1 MGESSAPLKHDLLGQ
16 AHNPDGISKE
26 VSAFGKRKWRDYRT
40 GGQDVPADI
49 GGMRVSVD
57 QDQFVKLQDL
67 CGRLELC
74 KPSQPF
80 NEMST
85 AAEEHVFKEILQSS
99 YTELETIIEEV
110 LHQKLRSSRK
120 SVPDRKGR

>member
-1 MGESSAPLKHDLLGQ
+1 
-16 AHNPDGISKE
+16 
-26 VSAFGKRKWRDYRT
+26 
-40 GGQDVPADI
+40 
-49 GGMRVSVD
+49 MRVSVD

-120 SVPDRKGR
+120 SVPDRKGRASASQASCGAWVNSFALSSFGASEDSAQEIDSNTDTL